1 MEERVP
7 YGCSIRDFAA
17 EVRKEEEAQ
26 QAHRAR
32 LAVDLAARQEIQR
45 RSLEAM
51 AKISDPRELALVQSV
66 DAVLSGLGDAE
77 GYLVPIG
84 EPATR
89 RMQRSLAA
97 YGVTPDYGYPKI
109 RPTLTSN

>member
-7 YGCSIRDFAA
+7 YGHSIRDFAA
-17 EVRKEEEAQ
+17 EARRAQEAQLAQ
-26 QAHRAR
+26 QAK
-32 LAVDLAARQEIQR
+32 LAAELAERREVQR

-51 AKISDPRELALVQSV
+51 AKIADPRELALVQSV

-77 GYLVPIG
+77 GYLGEIG
-84 EPATR
+84 APATR
-89 RMQRSLAA
+89 QMQRSLAA
-97 YGVTPDYGYPKI
+97 YGITPDYGCDKV